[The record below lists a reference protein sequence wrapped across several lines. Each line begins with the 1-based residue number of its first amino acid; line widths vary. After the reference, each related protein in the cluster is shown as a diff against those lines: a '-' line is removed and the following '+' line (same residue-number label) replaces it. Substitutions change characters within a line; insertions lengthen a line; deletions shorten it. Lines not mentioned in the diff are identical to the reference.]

1 MKEIVKNAVSPAAAA
16 EKPRSSRSRR
26 LLVIDDEE
34 IVCQLVS
41 GFLSLDGWDVD
52 AALALDQAE
61 AMLQEQTY
69 PVVLCDVHLP
79 GSSTDFLKRFKQRF
93 PLAQVVMFTGDP
105 TIATVREALQHD
117 AYDYVPKPCRRE
129 ELTRIVQRAYEKFL
143 LLIEQDRLQAENE
156 NYRRRLEELVDKRTT
171 QLRESELRY
180 RALFHRA
187 VDAIFLV
194 EIPSGTICDLNLAAA
209 RLAGESGTN
218 LLGALIGTLVG
229 HQLDEALNEASSSG
243 HGEWRFERVVF
254 DGRGGEARTAQVAV
268 GKVEFD
274 NQTCLQVVARDV
286 TEQIQLTERTQRMEQ
301 ELQKEQRL
309 AAVGLLA
316 SGIAHNINSPL
327 MGIYGAAQLI
337 KMKYP
342 DLSDIDG
349 VIAQVERINGI
360 IRNLMWKSRQEQET
374 RPQEINLNQLLQEE
388 LKFLEADLD
397 FKHNVAKHYDF
408 ADNVPAMMGRYSDFS
423 QAIMNVVRNALDAMH
438 EREQRELS
446 VSTEVRGDEIQVAVR
461 DTGCGIAPE
470 DHERIFLPFYTTKP
484 VMGREKAHEPT
495 GTGLGLTTVQK
506 LLTPYGA
513 RFEIQSALGAGT
525 TFTICLPIAANS
537 PQASEPPPAE
547 WSASP

>member
-1 MKEIVKNAVSPAAAA
+1 MKEIVKNMASPAAAA
-16 EKPRSSRSRR
+16 EKPRMSRSRR
-26 LLVIDDEE
+26 MLVIDDEQ
-34 IVCQLVS
+34 IVCQLVE
-41 GFLSLDGWDVD
+41 GFLSLDGWEVD
-52 AALALDQAE
+52 TALALDQAE
-61 AMLQEQTY
+61 AMLQEKMY

-79 GSSTDFLKRFKQRF
+79 GSSTDFLKRFKERF

-105 TIATVREALQHD
+105 TIATVREALQHG

-129 ELTRIVQRAYEKFL
+129 ELTRIVQRAFDTFL
-143 LLIEQDRLQAENE
+143 LLVEQERLQAENE
-156 NYRRRLEELVDKRTT
+156 NYRRHLEELVDKRTA

-194 EIPSGTICDLNLAAA
+194 EIPSGVICDLNLAAA
-209 RLAGESGTN
+209 RLAGESGAN
-218 LLGALIGTLVG
+218 LLGHPIGELLG
-229 HQLDEALNEASSSG
+229 HQLDEALNEAQTTG
-243 HGEWRFERVVF
+243 HGEWRFEHVVF
-254 DGRGGEARTAQVAV
+254 DGRGDEARIAQVAV

-274 NQTCLQVVARDV
+274 SQTCLQVVARDV
-286 TEQIQLTERTQRMEQ
+286 TEQIHLTERTSRMEQ
-301 ELQKEQRL
+301 ELQNEQRL

-327 MGIYGAAQLI
+327 MGIYGTAQLI

-342 DLSDIDG
+342 DLDDIDG

-397 FKHNVAKHYDF
+397 FKHNVAKRYAF
-408 ADNVPAMMGRYSDFS
+408 ADRVPAIMGRYSDFS

-438 EREQRELS
+438 EREKRELS
-446 VSTEVRGDEIQVAVR
+446 VSTDVRDDEIRVAVR

-470 DHERIFLPFYTTKP
+470 DQERIFLPFYTTKP

-506 LLTPYGA
+506 LLAPYGA
-513 RFEIQSALGAGT
+513 RFEIESALGAGT
-525 TFTICLPIAANS
+525 TFTICLPVAANS
-537 PQASEPPPAE
+537 PRAAAPLPDEE
-547 WSASP
+547 SATP